1 VRTNVVSC
9 PQQKNIKTVDIID
22 MNGKWT
28 FLTGC
33 MIVLMHVSSLA
44 QPDWQLKQDKDGI
57 QVYTKNIDNAK
68 LKAVKVVTS
77 ISTSLTTLTAVLM
90 DVDGSKDW
98 VYATKKISLL
108 KQVSPASLIYYSEIE
123 IPWPGSN
130 RDFIVEIQ
138 ASQDEKT
145 KVVTVDGFNKPDYLP
160 ENNNMVR
167 IRQSY
172 SKWLITPLQKGQV
185 KIEYVLQVDPGGNI
199 PIWLINLFATKGPLE
214 TFKKLREQVKK
225 KKYAYISLPYI
236 KE

>member
-1 VRTNVVSC
+1 
-9 PQQKNIKTVDIID
+9 
-22 MNGKWT
+22 MNWKWT

-33 MIVLMHVSSLA
+33 MTVLMNLASQA

-68 LKAVKVVTS
+68 LKAVKVVTNL
-77 ISTSLTTLTAVLM
+77 STSLAALTAVLM

-98 VYATKKISLL
+98 VYATKRINLL
-108 KQVSPASLIYYSEIE
+108 KQISPVALVYYSEIE
-123 IPWPGSN
+123 IPWPANN
-130 RDFIVEIQ
+130 RDFIVEIR

-145 KVVTVDGFNKPDYLP
+145 KAVIVDGFNKPAYLP
-160 ENNNMVR
+160 ENKNIVR
-167 IRQSY
+167 IQQSY
-172 SKWLITPLQKGQV
+172 SRWIITPLQKGQV

-225 KKYAYISLPYI
+225 KKYSYASLPYI
-236 KE
+236 RE